1 MKNVI
6 LAILLCLFFKM
17 TAQVQ
22 IGQNINGEA
31 PGDGSGLGLSLSSD
45 GSILAIGGPNNDGAA
60 PDNGYV
66 RVFENVN
73 GAWTQIGQDIDGAVQ
88 DDSSGSFLNLN
99 AAGNIVAIGA
109 SQNDDNG
116 ENSGHVRVFENV
128 EGNWVQIGQDIDG
141 EAQGD
146 LSGGA
151 LSLNNAGNILAVGA
165 DQNDGNGTRSGHVR
179 VFENVEGNWVQ
190 IGQDIDGEAQG
201 DQSGF
206 EVVLN
211 SSGNIL
217 AIGFIDND
225 DNGESSGH
233 VRILQN
239 VNGAWV
245 QIGEDIAGEQEGDRS
260 GVGLALSNSGS
271 ILAIGGI
278 LNDGNGTNSGHV
290 RIFDLDT
297 ILSLEEIT
305 QLQFELFPNPAA
317 DVLNIQLPQ
326 GMVLETVNIYN
337 NIGQLVD
344 TIDQGIVNTSNLSS
358 GLYFVEVITAAGR
371 ASQKLVIE

>member
-1 MKNVI
+1 M
-6 LAILLCLFFKM
+6 
-17 TAQVQ
+17 
-22 IGQNINGEA
+22 
-31 PGDGSGLGLSLSSD
+31 
-45 GSILAIGGPNNDGAA
+45 
-60 PDNGYV
+60 
-66 RVFENVN
+66 
-73 GAWTQIGQDIDGAVQ
+73 
-88 DDSSGSFLNLN
+88 
-99 AAGNIVAIGA
+99 
-109 SQNDDNG
+109 
-116 ENSGHVRVFENV
+116 
-128 EGNWVQIGQDIDG
+128 
-141 EAQGD
+141 
-146 LSGGA
+146 
-151 LSLNNAGNILAVGA
+151 
-165 DQNDGNGTRSGHVR
+165 
-179 VFENVEGNWVQ
+179 
-190 IGQDIDGEAQG
+190 
-201 DQSGF
+201 
-206 EVVLN
+206 LN

-217 AIGFIDND
+217 AIGSIDND

-326 GMVLETVNIYN
+326 SMVLETVNIYN